1 MQELINEISMGPF
14 GSDIKKSV
22 YTNSGVPVLNGSNLQ
37 GFTLKENT
45 FGYVSEEKAD
55 SLKKCNAHRGD
66 IIVTHRGTLGQIVYI
81 PNNSLFERY
90 VISQSQFR
98 FNLKPELVRAE
109 FIVYYF
115 HTREG
120 QHKILS
126 NASQVGVPALA
137 RATTTFRQLEVKV
150 PPLPVQDK
158 IVGILSALDSKI
170 ENNNKINANLE
181 AQAQALFK
189 SWFVDFTPF
198 KDQPFVDSELGP
210 IPQGWKVGKYEDIIL
225 DTLAGD
231 WGKEKITGKKTEE
244 TPVLTPMVATEE
256 DIEKAKEMDRKIEE
270 MEKKSA
276 LMAPIVTSQAE
287 MERLQRFEADS
298 KQIAEMAGKPHEEVA
313 EAILKVTTETPASLE
328 EATEQV
334 RERME
339 LQAEVAAETKEESD
353 TPFVQRWA
361 EAKEMTVQE
370 LEQETGWTAEQ
381 LEQNIIDSSRIITT
395 ELVKAQRLMKILM
408 TNNGRRRK
416 GIPMVR
422 RQQVL
427 RAERNQRRRRSEN
440 RKES

>member
-1 MQELINEISMGPF
+1 MRLRDAAKWI
-14 GSDIKKSV
+14 
-22 YTNSGVPVLNGSNLQ
+22 
-37 GFTLKENT
+37 
-45 FGYVSEEKAD
+45 
-55 SLKKCNAHRGD
+55 
-66 IIVTHRGTLGQIVYI
+66 
-81 PNNSLFERY
+81 
-90 VISQSQFR
+90 
-98 FNLKPELVRAE
+98 
-109 FIVYYF
+109 
-115 HTREG
+115 
-120 QHKILS
+120 
-126 NASQVGVPALA
+126 
-137 RATTTFRQLEVKV
+137 
-150 PPLPVQDK
+150 
-158 IVGILSALDSKI
+158 
-170 ENNNKINANLE
+170 
-181 AQAQALFK
+181 
-189 SWFVDFTPF
+189 
-198 KDQPFVDSELGP
+198 
-210 IPQGWKVGKYEDIIL
+210 
-225 DTLAGD
+225 
-231 WGKEKITGKKTEE
+231 KEKITGKKTEE
-244 TPVLTPMVATEE
+244 TPVLTPMIATEE
-256 DIEKAKEMDRKIEE
+256 DIEKAKEMDREIEE

-328 EATEQV
+328 EATQQV
-334 RERME
+334 HERME

-361 EAKEMTVQE
+361 EAIGMTVQE

-422 RQQVL
+422 RQQLL